1 MLELYQF
8 EASHYSEKVR
18 LVLDYKQLPYSTIEV
33 TPGLG
38 QIDLYR
44 LSGQRQVPV
53 LKDGDEVV
61 PGSSAIAH
69 YLERKY
75 PERPLIPADAKQK
88 GLCLMMEA
96 WADESIGL
104 NARKAMIGAFNQHPN
119 FRTALLPISTPDLL
133 KTAVGAVPGDVLNLL
148 GIGVGLGP
156 DAIKSAMEILR
167 KDLEAACLILETQ
180 PYLCGS
186 EPTLADFALAGL
198 SMYVKFPS
206 EVYLDLPV
214 GICNK
219 GVPGLVDDPA
229 FSAFWLWRDRLYSDF
244 RKPRVINRPSAS
256 APTTGPVAI
265 GID

>member
-8 EASHYSEKVR
+8 EASHYSEKIR
-18 LVLDYKQLPYSTIEV
+18 LVLDYKQLSYKPIEV
-33 TPGLG
+33 SPGLG

-53 LKDGDEVV
+53 LKDGDEIV
-61 PGSSAIAH
+61 PGSSAIAR
-69 YLERKY
+69 YLDSKY
-75 PERPLIPADAKQK
+75 PERPLIPLDRQQK

-96 WADESIGL
+96 WADESIGP

-119 FRTALLPISTPDLL
+119 FRTALLPISTPELV
-133 KTAVGAVPGDVLNLL
+133 KNVVSAVPGDVLNLL
-148 GIGVGLGP
+148 GTGVGLGA

-167 KDLEAACLILETQ
+167 RDLEAACLILETQ
-180 PYLCGS
+180 PYLCGD

-198 SMYVKFPS
+198 SMYLKFPS
-206 EVYLDLPV
+206 EIYVDLPS

-229 FSAFWLWRDRLYSDF
+229 FSAFWLWRDQLYGNF
-244 RKPRVINRPSAS
+244 RQMRKDGPSLGG
-256 APTTGPVAI
+256 PGPVAI
-265 GID
+265 GIE